1 MRRMNSRRISRSR
14 ENSKRSETHYY
25 LNLDKTR
32 RSRESPDGTGK
43 RVPRMRVSPSFLRV
57 IKDAWDCKR
66 WAPVLAD
73 EPANVSTE
81 IFMMIVYGPYVY

>member
-1 MRRMNSRRISRSR
+1 MNGPHVIILIRRNEAFGNPPPRV
-14 ENSKRSETHYY
+14 HQ
-25 LNLDKTR
+25 
-32 RSRESPDGTGK
+32 TGGCQ
-43 RVPRMRVSPSFLRV
+43 VASSPSFLRV

>member
-1 MRRMNSRRISRSR
+1 MQIPNGPKHTIIILIRQN
-14 ENSKRSETHYY
+14 EA
-25 LNLDKTR
+25 

-43 RVPRMRVSPSFLRV
+43 RVPRMHVSPSFLRV

>member
-1 MRRMNSRRISRSR
+1 MIGPNVIILIRRNEVFSLGNPPGHQADARSR
-14 ENSKRSETHYY
+14 
-25 LNLDKTR
+25 LFCL
-32 RSRESPDGTGK
+32 P
-43 RVPRMRVSPSFLRV
+43 PLPFLRV
-57 IKDAWDCKR
+57 IKDARDCKR